1 MKTRKEERQ
10 PLLTAS
16 QSEPVNDVYDRTP
29 IPRPGNHHCINH
41 HMRNRYS
48 FLMFLPFTDLRNS
61 PDNVV
66 VHLPGA
72 MEGSGTPEAKT
83 FNDNDGDGYNP
94 LLNRTLE
101 HPTS

>member
-1 MKTRKEERQ
+1 MH
-10 PLLTAS
+10 
-16 QSEPVNDVYDRTP
+16 VNVSD
-29 IPRPGNHHCINH
+29 I
-41 HMRNRYS
+41 
-48 FLMFLPFTDLRNS
+48 RNS

-72 MEGSGTPEAKT
+72 MEGNSPDGKG
-83 FNDNDGDGYNP
+83 FNDGDDDGYNP